1 MNYIKPREL
10 TEEPL
15 SIKRNQNCKISSI
28 KSVKENQRN
37 EQNLHKS
44 LIPFTKANCMGFIK
58 WHARTDIKVLIDSK
72 KMVWLEENWQ
82 FIDHV
87 SAENQA
93 MVISLHTLLES
104 YQYSG
109 SWLWMLCVIIPHKN
123 KPSTKRWKQIQ
134 MSNKNYK
141 HQTLLVFLNSINK
154 WKKTT
159 LKLIHKLIGFQ

>member
-28 KSVKENQRN
+28 KSIKENQRN

-44 LIPFTKANCMGFIK
+44 LIPFTKALCMGFIK

-93 MVISLHTLLES
+93 MVISLHTLLVS

-109 SWLWMLCVIIPHKN
+109 GRDSWCCVWSFLIKTNHQQKGEN
-123 KPSTKRWKQIQ
+123 KSKWGKKITHIKRCW
-134 MSNKNYK
+134 S
-141 HQTLLVFLNSINK
+141 S
-154 WKKTT
+154 
-159 LKLIHKLIGFQ
+159 